1 MLELYE
7 GFLKNNSEKLKISG
21 NPVPLSILNAKL
33 LEVLNRGTDEP
44 LEPFEEVSDEMLLN
58 AFVRSWY
65 EKNSN

>member
-1 MLELYE
+1 LLELYE